1 MIKKGLILGIV
12 LAASS
17 FVATAQNASSDNE
30 KPMPFFNKDGTIAI
44 QTRQM
49 NALADTIATT
59 YHRADDIVWSR
70 IVYRVIDL
78 RERQNNQLYFP
89 ILPNEKYKNLFRIIL
104 DETVSGRVKGYGKKD
119 NNIQPVYSAPLTLDK
134 IAEGVYVDNEYDPT
148 NNRIM
153 RYPALKK
160 DPITNGFEIDE
171 QAIGKYTESQRKF
184 IIQEIVFFNRHYSRM
199 YSKII
204 GIAPVLIT
212 NELNVQKLQGLAPGE
227 KLETCCNN
235 IWLFLI
241 NSVNVWYLFDELR
254 PALAKQYIIPNGNE
268 TERLTYDEFF
278 TQRLYSS
285 YILGDGNMF
294 DRMLLQQYADAPSI
308 RREQKRIESELL
320 NFEIDLW
327 EY

>member
-1 MIKKGLILGIV
+1 MIKKALIVCV
-12 LAASS
+12 LVASAGFAA
-17 FVATAQNASSDNE
+17 FAQTPNTENE
-30 KPMPFFNKDGTIAI
+30 KPLPFFNKNGTIAI

-49 NALADTIATT
+49 NALADTIAVTD
-59 YHRADDIVWSR
+59 HRADDIVWSR
-70 IVYRVIDL
+70 IVYRIIDL

-89 ILPNEKYKNLFRIIL
+89 ILPNEKYKNFFRILL
-104 DETVSGRVKGYGKKD
+104 DETLNGRVKGYAKKD
-119 NNIQPVYSAPLTLDK
+119 NNIQPIYSTALDLEK
-134 IAEGVYVDNEYDPT
+134 IAKDVYVDNEYDAASDQVA
-148 NNRIM
+148 
-153 RYPALKK
+153 RYPAIIK
-160 DPITNGFEIDE
+160 DPVTNSYEID
-171 QAIGKYTESQRKF
+171 QTMIGKYSESQRKF

-212 NELNVQKLQGLAPGE
+212 NEVNVQKLRGLAPGQ
-227 KLETCCNN
+227 KLETCCGN

-241 NSVNVWYLFDELR
+241 NSVNVWYLYDELR

-278 TQRLYSS
+278 SQRLYSS
-285 YILGDGNMF
+285 YILGDANMF
-294 DRMLLQQYADAPSI
+294 DRMLLQQYSDAKDI